1 MSPATA
7 ELIVKATAGY
17 LGIGLLFAAL
27 FSARLA
33 GRLDPAAARSTW
45 GFRLLI
51 LPGAMFLWP
60 LLAGKLLAR
69 R

>member
-1 MSPATA
+1 MSQAAA
-7 ELIVKATAGY
+7 ELIVKAIAGY
-17 LGIGLLFAAL
+17 LGIGLVFAGL

-33 GRLDPAAARSTW
+33 GRLDPAAASSTW

-60 LLAGKLLAR
+60 LLLGKLLAR